1 MEKLRAKNLHS
12 DLCAI
17 YQGEIRSLSKEVEA
31 LQLKN
36 MEIKQH
42 YEAVIS
48 AEEKNKEAMR
58 LEIQELKAELQR
70 ADASTVEAL
79 SQQLEET
86 KRKRSAERLMLL
98 MVEQEMEDLKE
109 KLQTEKVLR
118 IRAETDKLEAVEIA
132 EALFHEVEE
141 LQSVSEE
148 RSAESQLLSA
158 ELKSEKS
165 KKDQLHHEILE
176 LQQMLR
182 EEQDLRS
189 QVDADCLMDFE
200 LVEAV
205 CKELDHQLQR
215 GSSKLDT
222 VKIWEMF
229 EKLEEA
235 RTVSEKLT
243 ADSQKLADKLR
254 EDGKKQ
260 ETQVQ
265 DIVTLIHMLD
275 TETILNVQAENHEME
290 AIKVL
295 EVLQQRLDREMICQ
309 DEDFL

>member
-86 KRKRSAERLMLL
+86 KRKCSAERLMLL
-98 MVEQEMEDLKE
+98 VVEQEMEDLKE
-109 KLQTEKVLR
+109 QLQREKVLR

>member
-109 KLQTEKVLR
+109 QLQTEKVLR

-265 DIVTLIHMLD
+265 DIVKLIHMLD

-290 AIKVL
+290 AIEVL